1 LTNPKTSP
9 QKRTAGPPSRGTSPQ
24 NLTAGRKNLAANPL
38 KFGLIGVGMMGRE
51 HLGNLMALDGAE
63 VVAIADPHL
72 PSRAKLHQVWSEGE
86 EREPLQ
92 EFKTHQDLLRADLC
106 DAVVVS
112 TPNFNHKDVLADVFR
127 TSCDVLVEK
136 PLGINVTDCLEII
149 DLAEAANFAGT
160 AWVGLEYRYMPPVTR
175 LIEEVA
181 AGVVGDVK
189 MVTIREHRFPFL
201 SKVGHWNRFH
211 RSSGGTLVEKCCHF
225 FDLMDLIV
233 GARPSQVF
241 ASGSQA
247 VNHLEERYNGKSPDM
262 LDNAYVVVDYPDG
275 ARAMLD
281 LCMFADATHNQE
293 EVVAVGDKGKVEAFV
308 PEGIMRLGRRGQHW
322 IGDVETIEVSD
333 SRIAFEGGHN
343 GSSFLEML
351 AFLEAVVEDKPAEV
365 TLLDGLWSVAV
376 GEAGHRS
383 IDERRPVE
391 LAEIM
396 PKSLVGDL

>member
-1 LTNPKTSP
+1 
-9 QKRTAGPPSRGTSPQ
+9 
-24 NLTAGRKNLAANPL
+24 
-38 KFGLIGVGMMGRE
+38 MMGRE